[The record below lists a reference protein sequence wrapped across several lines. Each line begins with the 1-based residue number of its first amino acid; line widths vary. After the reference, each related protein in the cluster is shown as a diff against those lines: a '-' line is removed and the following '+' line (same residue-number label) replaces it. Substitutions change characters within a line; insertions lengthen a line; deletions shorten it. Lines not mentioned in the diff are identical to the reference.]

1 MTEKKFTITL
11 LSATDSSTLKSDY
24 QDAIDAQ
31 MGTQIAKSL
40 AVSAYI
46 TFIIPAAFEADYLA
60 ADQEKKEKMGEI
72 CQLTFASGQDFDTY
86 YTQLYNEIY
95 T

>member
-11 LSATDSSTLKSDY
+11 LSKADSETLQDDY

-31 MGTQIAKSL
+31 GGDQKAKSL
-40 AVSAYI
+40 AVSAYV
-46 TFIIPAAFEADYLA
+46 TFIIPASLNADYNA
-60 ADQEKKEKMGEI
+60 ADQDKKEKMAAI

-86 YTQLYNEIY
+86 YVQLYNEIY
-95 T
+95 A

>member
-1 MTEKKFTITL
+1 MTEKKFKITL

-31 MGTQIAKSL
+31 SGTQIAKSL

-46 TFIIPAAFEADYLA
+46 TFIIPAAFEADYVA
-60 ADQEKKEKMGEI
+60 ADLLE
-72 CQLTFASGQDFDTY
+72 ASKFIEGR
-86 YTQLYNEIY
+86 IVARK
-95 T
+95 